1 MGLFVV
7 GEAARHSNEPCAIG
21 GALAMDESNPFGGAL
36 PEAIGVLGLG
46 YVGLPVA
53 VALGRFFPNAV
64 GFDIDT
70 ERIAELRE
78 GIDRNGETDAASLA
92 AANLHLTSDPDD
104 LANVSFFIIAVPT
117 PLGPGRAPDISA
129 VEAAAMTVGRVL
141 SEGAIVVLESTVW
154 PGVSEEIVAP
164 ILARASGLE
173 AGIDFHVAYSP
184 ERINPGDREHAFERV
199 PKVIAASDES
209 ALLRMEAVYGAVI
222 ASGSVRAPSIRAAE
236 LSKLLENTQRD
247 LNVALMNELAVV
259 ADRLDIPTRDV
270 LAVARTKWNFL
281 DFEPG
286 LVGGHCISV
295 DPYFLTARAQAAGL
309 HPEVIL
315 AGRRI
320 NDGMARFI
328 AGKTV
333 KLLAEAGRA
342 SLGARVAVLGVAFK
356 ENFPDVRNSLVG
368 PLMDELEAF
377 GCEVLATDP
386 VVDPERAALVMGRAL
401 VPWESLPSGLDA
413 IVFAVR
419 HSQFVARGSALRA
432 LLAPG
437 GVLVDVKRVLDPRD
451 FDDGVLYWSL

>member
-1 MGLFVV
+1 
-7 GEAARHSNEPCAIG
+7 
-21 GALAMDESNPFGGAL
+21 MDESNPRDEAFSPGFAL
-36 PEAIGVLGLG
+36 LAKASGESPTESVGVLGLG

-53 VALGRFFPNAV
+53 VALGRRFANTVA
-64 GFDIDT
+64 FDIDS
-70 ERIAELRE
+70 ERIEELRR
-78 GIDRNGETDAASLA
+78 GFDRNGETDPESLA
-92 AANLHLTSDPDD
+92 AAHLRLTSDPDE
-104 LANVSFFIIAVPT
+104 LGAVSFFVIAVPT

-129 VEAAAMTVGRVL
+129 VEAAAHTVGRVL

-154 PGVSEEIVAP
+154 PGVTEEIVAP
-164 ILARASGLE
+164 ILARTSGLE

-184 ERINPGDREHAFERV
+184 ERINPGDHEHAFERV
-199 PKVIAASDES
+199 PKVIAAADEA
-209 ALLRMEAVYGAVI
+209 ALARMEAVYGAVI
-222 ASGSVRAPSIRAAE
+222 ASGIVRAPTIRAAE

-333 KLLAEAGRA
+333 KLLAEAGKSA
-342 SLGARVAVLGVAFK
+342 LGARIAVLGVAFK

-386 VVDPERAALVMGRAL
+386 VVDAERAALVMGRAL
-401 VPWESLPSGLDA
+401 VAWENLPSGLDA

-419 HSQFVARGSALRA
+419 HAQFVERGARLRE

-437 GVLVDVKRVLDPRD
+437 GVFVDVKRVLDPGD
-451 FDDGVLYWSL
+451 FDDGILYWSL

>member
-1 MGLFVV
+1 MDD
-7 GEAARHSNEPCAIG
+7 SNERAH
-21 GALAMDESNPFGGAL
+21 MT
-36 PEAIGVLGLG
+36 EAIGVLGLG

-53 VALGRFFPNAV
+53 VALGRAFPGTV
-64 GFDIDT
+64 GFDIDV
-70 ERIAELRE
+70 ERVAELRRAH
-78 GIDRNGETDAASLA
+78 DRNGETSEQALREAA
-92 AANLHLTSDPDD
+92 LHLSSDPDD

-129 VEAAAMTVGRVL
+129 VEAAAHTVGRVL

-154 PGVSEEIVAP
+154 PGVTEEVVAP
-164 ILARASGLE
+164 ILARVSGLE
-173 AGIDFHVAYSP
+173 PGVDFHVGYSP
-184 ERINPGDREHAFERV
+184 ERINPGDREHTFERV
-199 PKVIAASDES
+199 IKVVAAADDA
-209 ALLRMEAVYGAVI
+209 ALLRMEAVYGAVVR
-222 ASGSVRAPSIRAAE
+222 AGTVRAPSMRAAE

-259 ADRLDIPTRDV
+259 ADRLGIATRDV
-270 LAVARTKWNFL
+270 LAVARTKWNFI

-295 DPYFLTARAQAAGL
+295 DPWFLTARAQAAGL

-328 AGKTV
+328 AGKTI

-342 SLGARVAVLGVAFK
+342 SLGAKVAVLGVAFK

-386 VVDPERAALVMGRAL
+386 VVDPAHAALAMGRAL
-401 VPWESLPSGLDA
+401 VAWEALPSGLDA
-413 IVFAVR
+413 IVLAVR
-419 HSQFVARGSALRA
+419 HRVFVERGEGLQR
-432 LLAPG
+432 LLAAG
-437 GVLVDVKRVLDPRD
+437 GVFVDVKRVLDPGQVE
-451 FDDGVLYWSL
+451 DGILYWSL

>member
-1 MGLFVV
+1 
-7 GEAARHSNEPCAIG
+7 
-21 GALAMDESNPFGGAL
+21 MDESNSRESLDGNA
-36 PEAIGVLGLG
+36 EAIGVLGLG

-53 VALGRFFPNAV
+53 VALGRAYPGAV
-64 GFDIDT
+64 GFDIDR
-70 ERIAELRE
+70 ERIAEL
-78 GIDRNGETDAASLA
+78 GNGFDRNGETSAEAISRAGLR
-92 AANLHLTSDPDD
+92 LTSDPDE
-104 LANVSFFIIAVPT
+104 LGNVSFFIIAVPT

-129 VEAAAMTVGRVL
+129 VEAAAHTVGRVL

-154 PGVSEEIVAP
+154 PGVTEEIVAP

-173 AGIDFHVAYSP
+173 AGVDFHVAYSP
-184 ERINPGDREHAFERV
+184 ERINPGDHEHAFERV
-199 PKVIAASDES
+199 PKVIAAADD
-209 ALLRMEAVYGAVI
+209 ATLRRMEAVYGAAV
-222 ASGSVRAPSIRAAE
+222 GPGTVRAPSIRAAE

-247 LNVALMNELAVV
+247 LNVALMNEIAVV

-320 NDGMARFI
+320 NDNMARFI

-333 KLLAEAGRA
+333 KLLAEANKPA
-342 SLGARVAVLGVAFK
+342 LGARIGVLGIAFK

-386 VVDPERAALVMGRAL
+386 VVDPERAALVIGRAL
-401 VPWESLPSGLDA
+401 IAWEQMPDDLDA
-413 IVFAVR
+413 IVLAVR
-419 HSQFVARGSALRA
+419 HQAFVARGSDLKK

-451 FDDGVLYWSL
+451 LEDIHYWSL

>member
-1 MGLFVV
+1 MMRNRRRLSNGSVDHMNERERSSEAMG
-7 GEAARHSNEPCAIG
+7 
-21 GALAMDESNPFGGAL
+21 
-36 PEAIGVLGLG
+36 EAIGVLGLG

-53 VALGRFFPNAV
+53 VALGRAFGGTV
-64 GFDIDT
+64 GFDIDL
-70 ERIAELRE
+70 ERIAELRR
-78 GIDRNGETDAASLA
+78 GHDRNGETDAASLEA
-92 AANLHLTSDPDD
+92 AALRLTSDPDD

-129 VEAAAMTVGRVL
+129 VEAAAHTVGRVL
-141 SEGAIVVLESTVW
+141 SEGAVVVLESTVW
-154 PGVSEEIVAP
+154 PGVTEETVAP
-164 ILARASGLE
+164 ILARVSGLE
-173 AGIDFHVAYSP
+173 PGVDFHVAYSP
-184 ERINPGDREHAFERV
+184 ERINPGDREHSFERV
-199 PKVIAASDES
+199 TKVVAALDEA
-209 ALLRMEAVYGAVI
+209 ALGRMEAVYGAVVM
-222 ASGSVRAPSIRAAE
+222 AGTVRAPSIRAAE

-259 ADRLDIPTRDV
+259 ADRLQIPTRDV

-295 DPYFLTARAQAAGL
+295 DPWFLTARAQAAGL

-328 AGKTV
+328 AGKTI

-342 SLGARVAVLGVAFK
+342 ALGAKIAVLGVAFK

-377 GCEVLATDP
+377 GCEVLPTDP
-386 VVDPERAALVMGRAL
+386 VVDPAYTAMALGRAL
-401 VPWESLPSGLDA
+401 VAWEALPAGVDA
-413 IVFAVR
+413 VVLAVR
-419 HSQFVARGSALRA
+419 HRAFVERGADLLRM
-432 LLAPG
+432 LAPG
-437 GVLVDVKRVLDPRD
+437 GVFVDVKRVLDASAVE
-451 FDDGVLYWSL
+451 DGPDGILYWSL